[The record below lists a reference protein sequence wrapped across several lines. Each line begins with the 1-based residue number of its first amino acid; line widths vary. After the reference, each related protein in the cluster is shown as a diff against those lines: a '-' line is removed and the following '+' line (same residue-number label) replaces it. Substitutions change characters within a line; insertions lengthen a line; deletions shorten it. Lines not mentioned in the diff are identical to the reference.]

1 METENGVVTQVVEVP
16 NVSDEMEVENVMIE
30 ITDNTVDESVAD
42 GYSSQEIEP
51 VLKSEAGK
59 VYLVVADV
67 SVDITEDFKDGSA
80 TGEIAYDGT
89 NADYTVTGSMENY
102 KIELIEQ

>member
-1 METENGVVTQVVEVP
+1 M
-16 NVSDEMEVENVMIE
+16 
-30 ITDNTVDESVAD
+30 DESVAD

-51 VLKSEAGK
+51 VLKREAGK

-80 TGEIAYDGT
+80 TGEIAY
-89 NADYTVTGSMENY
+89 V
-102 KIELIEQ
+102 L